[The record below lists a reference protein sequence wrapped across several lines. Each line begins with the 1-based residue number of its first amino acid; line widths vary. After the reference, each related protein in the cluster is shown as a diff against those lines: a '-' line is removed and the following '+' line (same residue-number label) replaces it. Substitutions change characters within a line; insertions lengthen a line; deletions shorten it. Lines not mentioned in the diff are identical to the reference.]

1 MFDYA
6 SLRRTASKL
15 IANFGAIASI
25 TRTGGSTFNPATGS
39 YSGGST
45 TTITAKAVRAQFTQ
59 AEKASALVQEGDI
72 KMLVESG
79 KGVPLIDDNVLFD
92 GINYRVMDVK
102 VISPSGTDVYY
113 ELHIRN

>member
-1 MFDYA
+1 
-6 SLRRTASKL
+6 
-15 IANFGAIASI
+15 
-25 TRTGGSTFNPATGS
+25 
-39 YSGGST
+39 
-45 TTITAKAVRAQFTQ
+45 
-59 AEKASALVQEGDI
+59 
-72 KMLVESG
+72 MLVESG